1 MDEKERAKEYRLWHF
16 LDFLG
21 VLVWVMNRGL
31 RGRGL
36 VESTPPRLTGE
47 PPLVELDNLV
57 KLAALGKS
65 PEAVL
70 DDEQLAEVGELF
82 QAVAIRDG
90 SVSSEEESLMKQ
102 FLAAHAASGA
112 KEINAEE
119 FLEAFKNHHV
129 SDIKL
134 KETCHLL
141 RTRLR
146 PGAAEQVLESLFRL
160 ARLHGFD
167 SSEQRMVEDIGEYLG
182 LMSSEIRLAE
192 NASRRNPGMEKGD

>member
-1 MDEKERAKEYRLWHF
+1 MDEQERAKQYRQWHF

-36 VESTPPRLTGE
+36 VEHTPPRLTGE
-47 PPLVELDNLV
+47 PPLVELDRLV
-57 KLAALGKS
+57 RLAALGKS
-65 PEAVL
+65 PDAVL
-70 DDEQLAEVGELF
+70 DREQLEEVGDLF
-82 QAVAIRDG
+82 QAVAIQDG
-90 SVSSEEESLMKQ
+90 SVSSEEEALMKQ
-102 FLAAHAASGA
+102 FLAAHAATGA
-112 KEINAEE
+112 KEIEVEN
-119 FLEAFKNHHV
+119 FLAAFRNHHV
-129 SDIKL
+129 SDAKL

-146 PGAAEQVLESLFRL
+146 SRATEQVVESLFRL

-167 SSEQRMVEDIGEYLG
+167 QDEQHIVENIGEYLG

-192 NASRRNPGMEKGD
+192 NASRKEVRK

>member
-1 MDEKERAKEYRLWHF
+1 MDEKERAKEYRFWHF

-47 PPLVELDNLV
+47 PPMIELDNLV
-57 KLAALGKS
+57 KLAAAGKS

-70 DDEQLAEVGELF
+70 DKEQLAEVGELF
-82 QAVAIRDG
+82 QAVAMRDG
-90 SVSSEEESLMKQ
+90 SVSTEEQDLMKQ
-102 FLAAHAASGA
+102 FLAAHAASGK
-112 KEINAEE
+112 KEIDAGE
-119 FLEAFKNHHV
+119 FLEAFKRHHV
-129 SDIKL
+129 DNARL
-134 KETCHLL
+134 KETCFLL

-146 PGAAEQVLESLFRL
+146 PGAAEQVVESLFRL
-160 ARLHGFD
+160 ARLHGFTRE
-167 SSEQRMVEDIGEYLG
+167 EQRMVEDIGEYLG

-192 NASRRNPGMEKGD
+192 NAARCKS